1 MKRRLAMG
9 KEEIREVLR
18 KLQEKK
24 NSELWLRVNG
34 VLIYIRD
41 DVRVEVESNNDLYR
55 IYIMKE
61 YTCVAYIAEYSIN
74 DISFEE
80 ANV

>member
-1 MKRRLAMG
+1 MNKQ
-9 KEEIREVLR
+9 EIREVLK

-41 DVRVEVESNNDLYR
+41 DVRVEVESNNDFYR
-55 IYIMKE
+55 VYIMKD
-61 YTCVAYIAEYSIN
+61 YTCIAYIAENSIN

-80 ANV
+80 VNV

>member
-1 MKRRLAMG
+1 MS
-9 KEEIREVLR
+9 KEKIREVLR

-41 DVRVEVESNNDLYR
+41 DIRVEVEPENGCR
-55 IYIMKE
+55 HVYIMKG
-61 YTCVAYIAEYSIN
+61 YNCIAYIPEYSIN

-80 ANV
+80 VDV